1 MRLYIK
7 EIIHSTIFCIM
18 FCFSIQT
25 FAQNIQF
32 QKLYYSKAFT
42 PGIKNSYTNFY
53 DVESF
58 SDGGFVTLGF
68 LTDTFNRSEG
78 IITKYDCLGN
88 PIWSKGLGPSGSPT
102 NTNMGIVEA
111 DSGDVVFTFSLGTGF
126 FQASILCGRI
136 SAAGKVKRKILR
148 EIDAFYF

>member
-1 MRLYIK
+1 MRLNNK

-88 PIWSKGLGPSGSPT
+88 PIWSMWS
-102 NTNMGIVEA
+102 
-111 DSGDVVFTFSLGTGF
+111 DF
-126 FQASILCGRI
+126 CR
-136 SAAGKVKRKILR
+136 RKSKM
-148 EIDAFYF
+148 DAKNWE